1 MRTEMSFVKDIDA
14 IRSRARQKL
23 EQGAVTQNYALNPD
37 HSVNALNEALATEIV
52 CVLRYRF
59 HYIMATGIHSAAVA
73 DEFLEHAQSEQEHAS
88 RIAKRI
94 KELGG
99 KPEMNPAQIAQASH
113 TEFKEGA
120 TLADMIRED
129 LVAERIVIDTYR
141 QMIGYF
147 GDKDPTSRRML
158 EEILADEE
166 QHADDLADLL
176 FAMSPENVAET
187 RRLYFKDEAPSGSDG
202 GESKRKTAH

>member
-113 TEFKEGA
+113 TEFKEG
-120 TLADMIRED
+120 
-129 LVAERIVIDTYR
+129 V
-141 QMIGYF
+141 GYF